1 MDLGL
6 EKPAVF
12 CYNFAERNSKQIQ
25 NKFNHLKSSRYV
37 QQKNLFQY
45 AAVGPGL
52 DANLVH
58 IYCLWELN
66 EKSNMV
72 DRLGLP

>member
-12 CYNFAERNSKQIQ
+12 CYTFAERNSKQIQ

-45 AAVGPGL
+45 AVAGL
-52 DANLVH
+52 GHDANLVQF
-58 IYCLWELN
+58 L
-66 EKSNMV
+66 
-72 DRLGLP
+72 